1 MHAVRT
7 PLPGFCDQGNPLTI
21 KQEVV
26 KVAKKVAFL
35 QGNEAAAQGALYAG
49 CKFFAGYPITPS
61 TEVAE
66 VMSAELPKIGGKF
79 IQMEDEIGAMS
90 AVIGAS
96 LTGAKVLTA
105 TSGPGLSLKQEI
117 IGYGCITEVPCV
129 IVNVMRGG
137 PSTGMPTGPSQ
148 SDVMCAKWGTH
159 GDHPAICLVPASV
172 QELFEETVRAF
183 NLAEKYR
190 TPVMVMPDE
199 IVGHM
204 REQIVFPEPGELE
217 VIDRTAPSVPPEQY
231 KPYDTSFGDV
241 PPLAAFGSGYR
252 FHVTG
257 LNKMQDG
264 FPTTKAQIVQAEEER
279 QVRKVEANAD
289 DIIKYEE
296 YLTDDAEVVV
306 VAFGSTSR
314 SARFAVNEARKQ
326 GIKAGLFRL
335 ITFWPFPEKQL
346 LALSK
351 KVKAFITPEM
361 NLGMCTDVV
370 KGSVEGNAPVHGIFR
385 VDGEPINPGQILD
398 KIKEVK

>member
-1 MHAVRT
+1 
-7 PLPGFCDQGNPLTI
+7 
-21 KQEVV
+21 V
-26 KVAKKVAFL
+26 KVAKKVGFI
-35 QGNEAAAQGALYAG
+35 QGNEAAAYGALYAG
-49 CKFFAGYPITPS
+49 CRFFAGYPITPS

-96 LTGAKVLTA
+96 LTGAKALTS
-105 TSGPGLSLKQEI
+105 TSGPGLSLKQEN
-117 IGYGCITEVPCV
+117 IGYACITEVPCV
-129 IVNVMRGG
+129 IINVMRGG

-148 SDVMCAKWGTH
+148 SDIMCAKWGTH
-159 GDHPAICLVPASV
+159 GDHPAITLVPASV
-172 QELFEETVRAF
+172 QEIFEETVRAF

-204 REQIVFPEPGELE
+204 RERIVFPDAGELE
-217 VIDRTAPSVPPEQY
+217 VINRTPPSLVPEQY

-241 PPLAAFGSGYR
+241 PPLASFGSDYR

-264 FPTTKAQIVQAEEER
+264 FPTTKAAIVQAEEER
-279 QVRKVEANAD
+279 QVRKVEANKAD
-289 DIIKYEE
+289 IMKWEE
-296 YLTDDAEVVV
+296 YLVDDADVVL

-314 SARFAVNEARKQ
+314 SARFAVNEARKE

-335 ITFWPFPEKQL
+335 ITFWPFPEERL
-346 LALSK
+346 LEISK
-351 KVKAFITPEM
+351 SVKALITPEM
-361 NLGMCTDVV
+361 SLGMCNGVV
-370 KGSVEGNAPVHGIFR
+370 KGCIEGNAPVHGIYR
-385 VDGEPINPGQILD
+385 VDGEPVNPGEILC

>member
-1 MHAVRT
+1 M
-7 PLPGFCDQGNPLTI
+7 
-21 KQEVV
+21 
-26 KVAKKVAFL
+26 AKKVAFL

-49 CKFFAGYPITPS
+49 CTFFGGYPITPS

-66 VMSAELPKIGGKF
+66 VLSIELPKIGGKF
-79 IQMEDEIGAMS
+79 IQMEDEIGAMAS
-90 AVIGAS
+90 VIGAS

-105 TSGPGLSLKQEI
+105 TSGPGLSLKQEL
-117 IGYGCITEVPCV
+117 IGYACIAETPVV

-199 IVGHM
+199 IVAHM
-204 REQIVFPEPGELE
+204 RERIVFPEPGEME
-217 VIDRTAPSVPPEQY
+217 VINRTAPSVSPAEY
-231 KPYDTSFGDV
+231 KPYDTKFGDV
-241 PPLAAFGSGYR
+241 PPLAAFGTDYR

-257 LNKMQDG
+257 LNKAEDG
-264 FPTTKAQIVQAEEER
+264 FPTTKAALVQAEEER
-279 QVRKVEANAD
+279 QVRKVEANVD
-289 DIIKYEE
+289 DIVTFEE
-296 YLTDDAEVVV
+296 YELADAEVVV
-306 VAFGSTSR
+306 VAYGSTSR

-326 GIKAGLFRL
+326 GIKAGLFR
-335 ITFWPFPEKQL
+335 IKTFWPFPDKQI
-346 LALSK
+346 AAIAG
-351 KVKAFITPEM
+351 KAKAIITPEM
-361 NLGMCTDVV
+361 NLGMCTQEVQRCAQG
-370 KGSVEGNAPVHGIFR
+370 KASVSGIFR
-385 VDGEPINPGQILD
+385 VDGEPINPGQILE

>member
-1 MHAVRT
+1 M
-7 PLPGFCDQGNPLTI
+7 
-21 KQEVV
+21 
-26 KVAKKVAFL
+26 
-35 QGNEAAAQGALYAG
+35 QGNEAAAHGALYAG
-49 CKFFAGYPITPS
+49 CNFFGGYPITPS

-66 VMSAELPKIGGKF
+66 VMSVELPKVGGKF
-79 IQMEDEIGAMS
+79 IQMEDEIGAMAALLGS
-90 AVIGAS
+90 A
-96 LTGAKVLTA
+96 LTGTKALTS
-105 TSGPGLSLKQEI
+105 TSGPGLSLKQEL
-117 IGYGCITEVPCV
+117 IGYGCIAEIPCV
-129 IVNVMRGG
+129 VYNVMRGG

-172 QELFEETVRAF
+172 QEVFEETVRAF

-199 IVGHM
+199 IVAHM

-257 LNKMQDG
+257 LNKMADG
-264 FPTTKAQIVQAEEER
+264 FPTTKAAIVQAEEER
-279 QVRKVEANAD
+279 QVRKVDANVD
-289 DIIKYEE
+289 DIVQFEE
-296 YLTDDAEVVV
+296 YKLDDADVAI

-326 GIKAGLFRL
+326 GIKAGLFR
-335 ITFWPFPEKQL
+335 IKTFWPFPEKQL

-351 KVKAFITPEM
+351 KVKA
-361 NLGMCTDVV
+361 
-370 KGSVEGNAPVHGIFR
+370 
-385 VDGEPINPGQILD
+385 
-398 KIKEVK
+398 

>member
-1 MHAVRT
+1 
-7 PLPGFCDQGNPLTI
+7 
-21 KQEVV
+21 
-26 KVAKKVAFL
+26 VAKKVAFL
-35 QGNEAAAQGALYAG
+35 QGNEAAAHGALYAG
-49 CKFFAGYPITPS
+49 CTFFGGYPITPS

-66 VMSAELPKIGGKF
+66 VMSIELPKVGGKF
-79 IQMEDEIGAMS
+79 IQMEDEIAAMAS
-90 AVIGAS
+90 VIGAS

-105 TSGPGLSLKQEI
+105 TSGPGLSLKQEL
-117 IGYGCITEVPCV
+117 IGYACIAETPCV

-159 GDHPAICLVPASV
+159 GDHAAICLVPASV
-172 QELFEETVRAF
+172 QELFDETVRAF

-190 TPVMVMPDE
+190 MPVMVMPDE

-204 REQIVFPEPGELE
+204 RERIVFPEPGELE
-217 VIDRTAPSVPPEQY
+217 VINRTAPSVPPAEY

-241 PPLAAFGSGYR
+241 PPLAAFGSGYK

-264 FPTTKAQIVQAEEER
+264 FPTTKAAIVQAEEER
-279 QVRKVEANAD
+279 QVRKVDACVD
-289 DIIKYEE
+289 DIVTFEE
-296 YLTDDAEVVV
+296 YMLDDAEIVI

-326 GIKAGLFRL
+326 GVRAGLFR
-335 ITFWPFPEKQL
+335 IKTFWPFPEKQIKA
-346 LALSK
+346 LAAK
-351 KVKAFITPEM
+351 AKAFITPEM
-361 NLGMCTDVV
+361 NLGMCTQEVQRC
-370 KGSVEGNAPVHGIFR
+370 VEGKAPVMGIFR

-398 KIKEVK
+398 KMKEVK